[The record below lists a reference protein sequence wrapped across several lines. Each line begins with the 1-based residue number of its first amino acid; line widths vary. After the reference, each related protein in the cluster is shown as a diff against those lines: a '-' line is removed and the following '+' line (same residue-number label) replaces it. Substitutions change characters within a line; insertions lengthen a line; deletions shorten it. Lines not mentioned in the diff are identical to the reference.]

1 MVTAAMLGG
10 RAPRRNRDCPD
21 PPARARTTIAGMR
34 IFVTGATGFIGSVV
48 ARKLRARGDEVV
60 ALVRDPGRARHL
72 FDQGVDLARGDVAD
86 RASLVAP
93 MRGVDAVLHIA
104 GWYKVGSADAPAAW
118 ATNVDGTRNVL
129 DVMGELGIP
138 RGVYTSTLAVNSD
151 THGVEVDE
159 SYHFVGKHLS
169 LYDATK
175 AEAHRIAVARI
186 AGGLPLVVVMPGLV
200 YGPDDPSAV
209 GTALRQFLRG
219 RLPVAPRGTAYSWAH
234 VDDVA
239 DGHLLALDRGVLG
252 ESYIIAGPSH
262 SLHEALVMAAEVAGR
277 RPPLAVPPAAVRS
290 LAPVTHLVGR
300 VLPLPSAYTPEGLRV
315 AAGPTYLGS
324 NAKARRVL
332 GYAPRPL
339 EAGWP
344 QTVLHE
350 MATLR

>member
-1 MVTAAMLGG
+1 
-10 RAPRRNRDCPD
+10 
-21 PPARARTTIAGMR
+21 MR
-34 IFVTGATGFIGSVV
+34 YFVTGATGFIGGVV
-48 ARKLRARGDEVV
+48 ARKLRARGDEVI

-86 RASLVAP
+86 RASLVEP

-104 GWYKVGSADAPAAW
+104 GWYRVGVDDVPAAW

-138 RGVYTSTLAVNSD
+138 HGVYTSTLAVNSD

-159 SYHFVGKHLS
+159 TYHFVGKHLS

-175 AEAHRIAVARI
+175 AEAHRIAAARI
-186 AGGLPLVVVMPGLV
+186 AGGLPLVIVMPGLV

-209 GTALRQFLRG
+209 GTSLRNFLRG
-219 RLPVAPRGTAYSWAH
+219 RMPGVPRGTAYSWAH
-234 VDDVA
+234 VEDVA
-239 DGHLLALDRGVLG
+239 DGHLLALDRGTPG

-262 SLHEALVMAAEVAGR
+262 TLEQAMRMAAEVAGR
-277 RPPLAVPPAAVRS
+277 RPPVAIPPSAGRALV
-290 LAPVTHLVGR
+290 PVTRLAGR
-300 VLPLPSAYTPEGLRV
+300 ILPIPDAYTPEGLRV
-315 AAGPTYLGS
+315 VFGPTYLGS
-324 NAKARRVL
+324 NAKARREL